1 MNSVQSSF
9 SAPRRSSACSA
20 RNHSNGPRRAIASM
34 LTCAAAMLG
43 CTSAPAPS
51 TTNAPVAVS
60 APAVR
65 PLVARVQPR
74 FPLWANGAPGALGT
88 DSTDQPIITPYLPPA
103 GTANGTAVVVFPGG
117 GYTHLAMDHE
127 GAQIANWL
135 ASNGVAA
142 FVVRYR
148 LGPKYHHPTMLN
160 DAQRAIRTV
169 RARAGEWGVD
179 PNRLGIIGFSAGG
192 HLASTA
198 GTHFDAGSS
207 SGADAIE
214 RVSSRPDFMMLIYP
228 VITMR
233 DSVTHRGSHD
243 NVLGPNP
250 DPALVRLLSNELQ
263 VTRATPP
270 AFIVHSTDDRTVP
283 VENAILMYR
292 ALRDA
297 SVPVEMHIF
306 EHGGHGYGM
315 APKDPVLSV
324 WPSLAE
330 GWMRRHGWLGAA
342 R

>member
-1 MNSVQSSF
+1 MITALSVTTPSRTSLW
-9 SAPRRSSACSA
+9 
-20 RNHSNGPRRAIASM
+20 M
-34 LTCAAAMLG
+34 LACAAIFMTQA
-43 CTSAPAPS
+43 CASAPAHP
-51 TTNAPVAVS
+51 
-60 APAVR
+60 APAQAA
-65 PLVARVQPR
+65 PAQPALAQSRVQPT

-88 DSTDQPIITPYLPPA
+88 APTDQPDITPYLPLP
-103 GTANGTAVVVFPGG
+103 GKANGTAVVVYPGG
-117 GYTHLAMDHE
+117 GYVHLSMEKE
-127 GAQIANWL
+127 GSDIANWL
-135 ASNGVAA
+135 AGNGVTA
-142 FVVRYR
+142 FVVKYR
-148 LGPKYHHPTMLN
+148 LGPQYHHPTMLN

-169 RARAGEWGVD
+169 RARAAEWGVD

-198 GTHFDAGSS
+198 GTHFDAGST
-207 SGADAIE
+207 SGGDAID

-233 DSVTHRGSHD
+233 DSVTHKGSHD

-283 VENAILMYR
+283 VENSILMYR

-297 SVPVEMHIF
+297 AVPVEMHIF
-306 EHGGHGYGM
+306 EHGGHGFGM

-330 GWMRRHGWLGAA
+330 NWMRKHGWLGAA